1 MLQSDAIPIGSLTEP
16 APIYQNY
23 INGNWVSSETGELY
37 ESINPA
43 NTNEVLGRFP
53 KSSIGD
59 VRVAIDAA
67 KQAFPGWSHTAAPKR
82 GEVIFKLIT
91 LLERNQEEL
100 AYTITKEVG
109 KSIREARGEVA
120 KTIQAMKQFSGEATR
135 LAGETLPSHD
145 EAIFAYTIRE
155 PLGVVGVIAPFNF
168 PLGIGVWKIAPAI
181 IAGNTV
187 VFKPSSTTSLIS
199 VKILELFEEAG
210 VPPGVINMVFG
221 SGAVIGKEFGENKEL
236 KAVSFTGSTD
246 VGVALGKA
254 VTQHGGKMQAEMG
267 GKNPAIILEDADLDL
282 AIDSIVTSGF
292 YDNGQRCTGTSRLF
306 VPKSIYRDVI
316 DRLVAKA
323 ESLIIQDGLNEET
336 TNGPVIDENQLNT
349 YLHYV
354 QTAIDE
360 GAALETGGKRLT
372 DGNLKHGYFVAPTVF
387 SNMRPDMTI
396 AKEEIFGPVIG
407 VFEVEDYEEALA
419 MANDIEFGLSS
430 TIYTKDLEKAF
441 HFVRNVHS
449 GVTHV
454 NLPSTYFENHYPFG
468 GKKESSIG
476 PREQGSTALDFWTD
490 LKTVYMKP

>member
-1 MLQSDAIPIGSLTEP
+1 MKSELTVQQDKQTNKVP
-16 APIYQNY
+16 VYQNY
-23 INGNWVSSETGELY
+23 INGEWVPSETGEVY
-37 ESINPA
+37 NSINPA
-43 NTNEVLGRFP
+43 RISEVLGRFQA
-53 KSSIGD
+53 SSAAD
-59 VRVAIDAA
+59 VRKAISAA
-67 KQAFPGWSHTAAPKR
+67 KEAFPKWSKTAAPKR
-82 GEVIFKLIT
+82 GDVIFRLIG
-91 LLERNQEEL
+91 LLEENQEEL
-100 AYTITKEVG
+100 AQTLTKEVG
-109 KSIREARGEVA
+109 KTLREARGEVI

-135 LAGETLPSHD
+135 LTGETLPSWN
-145 EAIFAYTIRE
+145 EEIFAYTIRE
-155 PLGVVGVIAPFNF
+155 PIGVVAVIAPYNF

-187 VFKPSSTTSLIS
+187 VFKPASTTSLIS
-199 VKILELFEEAG
+199 VKIIELFEKAG
-210 VPPGVINMVFG
+210 VPAGVVNMVTG
-221 SGAVIGKEFGENKEL
+221 SGSVIGKEFGENKEI
-236 KAVSFTGSTD
+236 KALSFTGSTD
-246 VGVALGKA
+246 VGLALGRA

-292 YDNGQRCTGTSRLF
+292 YDNGQRCTGTSRLI
-306 VPKSIYRDVI
+306 VPKTIYREVV

-323 ESLIIQDGLNEET
+323 ESLVVQDGMKEGT
-336 TNGPVIDENQLNT
+336 TNGAVIDENQLNT

-360 GAALETGGKRLT
+360 GAILETGGKRLT
-372 DGNLKHGYFVAPTVF
+372 DGELKDGYFVAPTIF
-387 SNMRPDMTI
+387 SNMRPNMTI

-407 VFEVEDYEEALA
+407 VFEVENYEEALA
-419 MANDIEFGLSS
+419 LANDIEFGLSS

-441 HFVRNVHS
+441 HFVRNVQS

>member
-1 MLQSDAIPIGSLTEP
+1 MQTDTIYKKMNKETIPI
-16 APIYQNY
+16 YKNY
-23 INGNWVSSETGELY
+23 SNGEWVVSVTGELY
-37 ESINPA
+37 DSKNPSR
-43 NTNEVLGRFP
+43 TSEILGRFQ
-53 KSSIGD
+53 KSSVDD
-59 VRVAIDAA
+59 VRQAIVAA
-67 KQAFPGWSHTAAPKR
+67 KEAFPKWANTAAPIR
-82 GEVIFKLIT
+82 GEVIFKLIN
-91 LLERNQEEL
+91 LLDENKEEL
-100 AYTITKEVG
+100 AYIITKEVG
-109 KSIREARGEVA
+109 KAIREARGEVT

-135 LAGETLPSHD
+135 LAGETLPSYNED
-145 EAIFAYTIRE
+145 IFAYTIRE
-155 PLGVVGVIAPFNF
+155 PLGVVGVIAPYNF
-168 PLGIGVWKIAPAI
+168 PLGIGIWKIAPAI

-187 VFKPSSTTSLIS
+187 VFKPASTTSLIS
-199 VKILELFEEAG
+199 VKIIELFEKAG
-210 VPPGVINMVFG
+210 VPAGVINMVTG
-221 SGAVIGKEFGENKEL
+221 SGAVIGKEFGENKDL

-282 AIDSIVTSGF
+282 AIDSIVSSGF
-292 YDNGQRCTGTSRLF
+292 YDNGQRCTGTSR
-306 VPKSIYRDVI
+306 VYAPKSIYREVI
-316 DRLVAKA
+316 DRLIEKA
-323 ESLIIQDGLNEET
+323 ESLIIQDGMHEQT
-336 TNGPVIDENQLNT
+336 TNGPVIDEHQLNR

-360 GAALETGGKRLT
+360 GATLETGGKRLT
-372 DGNLKHGYFVAPTVF
+372 DGGLKEGYFVAPTIF

-407 VFEVEDYEEALA
+407 VFEVDSYEEALR

-430 TIYTKDLEKAF
+430 TIYTKNLEKAF
-441 HFVRNVHS
+441 HFVRSIQS

-490 LKTVYMKP
+490 IKTVYMKP